1 MRLTGNLFMT
11 SSPSALAGNLPWR
24 ATRSR
29 VASVGI
35 RRARVP
41 LFPHVKGGFEAMPF
55 SILRPCTDHD
65 SPLPHE

>member
-1 MRLTGNLFMT
+1 MKLTGNLFMT
-11 SSPSALAGNLPWR
+11 SSPSALAGNLPSK

-41 LFPHVKGGFEAMPF
+41 LSRHVEGGLEVIPF
-55 SILRPCTDHD
+55 SI
-65 SPLPHE
+65 